1 MCEKE
6 KSKVKDSENKH
17 SRLPLMMDIKEDD
30 SIWIFDANGKLVFE
44 VINFDYPDGIAPLL
58 TAINSH
64 DNLVEALENT
74 TQRLYLLKKHIDI
87 LQKSTGSKH
96 GSCHVIEGI
105 EILTKNNE
113 QALKTAEG
121 E

>member
-1 MCEKE
+1 MKPQE
-6 KSKVKDSENKH
+6 KSKEKEDKHSPLPWKH
-17 SRLPLMMDIKEDD
+17 SRTTPDNWTNID
-30 SIWIFDANGKLVFE
+30 DANGGRVCMIIK
-44 VINFDYPDGIAPLL
+44 
-58 TAINSH
+58 NSH
-64 DNLVEALENT
+64 DTDLIVAAVNSHDKLVEALENT

-113 QALKTAEG
+113 QALAEAKG
-121 E
+121 IG